1 MLLNGNRH
9 PSQFSFP
16 SHKALKYSSK
26 ACARALPD
34 PATSS
39 LPLPL
44 SPKLRE
50 TAMSPRLFDL
60 LLYFFTVASQ
70 DIKGEREKETIFT
83 ARTKTKRCLHPVTQD
98 GGGNQF
104 AKSSKI
110 VLKNKMMR
118 IRAWYTC
125 WVLRFITEFGC

>member
-1 MLLNGNRH
+1 
-9 PSQFSFP
+9 
-16 SHKALKYSSK
+16 
-26 ACARALPD
+26 
-34 PATSS
+34 
-39 LPLPL
+39 
-44 SPKLRE
+44 
-50 TAMSPRLFDL
+50 MSPRLFDL

-70 DIKGEREKETIFT
+70 DIKREREKETIFT
-83 ARTKTKRCLHPVTQD
+83 ARTKTKRCLPPVTQD